1 MSEQMALVS
10 RGEGAACIGDIF
22 ADVRELVCAVPEGR
36 KKRQLEAAVAV
47 KEAEFYR
54 AYDDSRYQHNG
65 QDAYGLLGTF
75 VGTVEEGLRDDDE
88 QSRAVADFIRGFC
101 GDMYEM
107 WGTRAMKG
115 ETHFGRIEERMLRY
129 SEGIGKLKGMAR
141 EEHSLEAADEA
152 LVRLRRHISAL
163 DVERGHDPNPP

>member
-1 MSEQMALVS
+1 
-10 RGEGAACIGDIF
+10 
-22 ADVRELVCAVPEGR
+22 
-36 KKRQLEAAVAV
+36 
-47 KEAEFYR
+47 
-54 AYDDSRYQHNG
+54 
-65 QDAYGLLGTF
+65 
-75 VGTVEEGLRDDDE
+75 
-88 QSRAVADFIRGFC
+88 
-101 GDMYEM
+101 MYEM
-107 WGTRAMKG
+107 WGTRAKKG